1 VSALGRV
8 DVCVVGGGIIG
19 LAVGYELAER
29 GQNVVVAEAAAASQR
44 AAANV
49 AAGMIAPVSE
59 ADVSHPELTRL
70 ALASHSEYT
79 SWIARIEMASA
90 TSTGFDRSGTLWV
103 AVHRDHL
110 AWLEHLRAFQADRGL
125 DVVRLT
131 GAEVRGLE
139 PRLAPTASGGLLARD
154 DWQVDPRRLLQALR
168 QALAGHDGT
177 LIEYASV
184 GTIERSDSTW
194 TVGIQRDGEEERL
207 EADRVVLAPGAFGV
221 GLVGP
226 LLPDAGLRP
235 VKGQVLRLRGEVLAR
250 HVIRTP
256 DVYLVPRGDGELV
269 VGATVEEMGFDE
281 RVTAGAVHDLLREAR
296 RVLPGTA
303 ELEMAE
309 ARVGFRPAFR
319 DHLPAIGA
327 IEDGLFIAAGHYR
340 NGVALAP
347 VTARLLADLICDGRT
362 DPALAPFDPLRFAR
376 SAAAQEVPR

>member
-1 VSALGRV
+1 VSVVRRA

-19 LAVGYELAER
+19 LAVGCELAER
-29 GQNVVVAEAAAASQR
+29 GQHVTVVEAAATGQR
-44 AAANV
+44 AAAGV

-59 ADVSHPELTRL
+59 VDVSHPELTRL
-70 ALASHSEYT
+70 ALASHSEYAA
-79 SWIARIEMASA
+79 WIARIEMASA

-110 AWLEHLRAFQADRGL
+110 AWLEHLRASQVDRGL
-125 DVVRLT
+125 NIVRLT
-131 GAEVRGLE
+131 AAEVRGLE
-139 PRLAPTASGGLLARD
+139 PRLAPNASGGLLARD
-154 DWQVDPRRLLQALR
+154 DWQVDPRRLLHALR
-168 QALAGHDGT
+168 QALARHDGT

-184 GTIERSDSTW
+184 GMIERSDSGW
-194 TVGIQRDGEEERL
+194 TVGIQRDGEVERL
-207 EADRVVLAPGAFGV
+207 EADQVVLAPGAFGA
-221 GLVGP
+221 GLVAL

-281 RVTAGAVHDLLREAR
+281 RVTAGAVHDLVREAR
-296 RVLPGTA
+296 RVLPGAA
-303 ELEMAE
+303 ELELAE

-327 IEDGLFIAAGHYR
+327 IEDGLFVAAGHYR

-347 VTARLLADLICDGRT
+347 ATARLLADLICDGRT
-362 DPALAPFDPLRFAR
+362 APALAPFDPLRFAR
-376 SAAAQEVPR
+376 NAAAEEVPR